1 MTKYYELYTKW
12 APNHA
17 SYLPAYSAWT
27 AVAILIGSFTSNFFS
42 IFLIKILGEENS
54 MTIPWVC
61 ISRHIVDVI
70 ALGMI
75 FLIHTNFYLS
85 VIGFFVQ

>member
-85 VIGFFVQ
+85 VSGFFVQ